1 MKQIRTLLSQ
11 LFPHQEAVIL
21 NNFQALKKYPFRM
34 FIQTRNWKTAMPIKL
49 PSLSFN
55 PTLQILFSNNIN
67 LISKIYFSIGQK
79 IKTSLEFR
87 NKNSILLKINLIYKG
102 NQQIQN
108 SLINLLKTK
117 NKQYNIIIRIESSR
131 FTKKILCGKWKEN
144 WK

>member
-1 MKQIRTLLSQ
+1 
-11 LFPHQEAVIL
+11 
-21 NNFQALKKYPFRM
+21 
-34 FIQTRNWKTAMPIKL
+34 MPIKL

-131 FTKKILCGKWKEN
+131 FTKKILCGK
-144 WK
+144 

>member
-1 MKQIRTLLSQ
+1 
-11 LFPHQEAVIL
+11 
-21 NNFQALKKYPFRM
+21 
-34 FIQTRNWKTAMPIKL
+34 MPIKL

-55 PTLQILFSNNIN
+55 PALQILFSDNIN
-67 LISKIYFSIGQK
+67 LNSNIYFSIGQK

-102 NQQIQN
+102 NQQIEN

-131 FTKKILCGKWKEN
+131 FTKKILCGK
-144 WK
+144 